1 MEHFAGLLHGSSPAC
16 DPPENPFQLYRK
28 TCPKD
33 DLNQKI
39 SLNLSILNPQQSL
52 QENSTGLLVK
62 KKKPPILNRTIFP
75 SKNIIGEAN
84 TLAGITRTGDQWV
97 INAAG
102 IVERACTLGRIRS
115 LPKTLLDIHLSKYI
129 SKSDSDLISYPSND
143 HKARQNWNDSS
154 AIQETS
160 RRNSERTPSF
170 TSEWEEVSIH
180 GGRRVNKIIELH
192 FNLAVPPKISSH
204 IILKPCHTIPHSF
217 IHPTAATYLPAS
229 LGLAISCQLFHLC
242 GLREISRKLPFFEV
256 SRDTI

>member
-1 MEHFAGLLHGSSPAC
+1 M
-16 DPPENPFQLYRK
+16 
-28 TCPKD
+28 
-33 DLNQKI
+33 NQKI

-52 QENSTGLLVK
+52 QESSTGLLVK

-97 INAAG
+97 VNAAG

-192 FNLAVPPKISSH
+192 FNPCRASHNILPHHPQALPHNPSFLHSPNSSH
-204 IILKPCHTIPHSF
+204 L
-217 IHPTAATYLPAS
+217 PTCQSGTCNFLPAS
-229 LGLAISCQLFHLC
+229 SLMQDKGNQQEVAIF
-242 GLREISRKLPFFEV
+242 
-256 SRDTI
+256 